1 MNAELEASNKELE
14 SFCYSVSHDLRAPL
28 RAINGAATLLAEDLD
43 PLLDASGKKLLQA
56 MTRNSHRMGELI
68 DDLLA
73 FSRLGRQEVHKEPVD
88 MVQLAREVA
97 NGLSSEAGG
106 RDISYTIAPLPPARG
121 NPAMLRQVLFNLLA
135 NAVKFTGTTEHA
147 VIEVGFRQETG
158 ETVYFV
164 RDNGV
169 GFDMQYAGKM
179 FEVFS
184 RLDAEHAF
192 EGTGIGLAIVKRI
205 VLKHGGRVWAE
216 GSPGQGATVFFALPA

>member
-1 MNAELEASNKELE
+1 
-14 SFCYSVSHDLRAPL
+14 
-28 RAINGAATLLAEDLD
+28 
-43 PLLDASGKKLLQA
+43 

-88 MVQLAREVA
+88 MVQLAWEMA
-97 NGLSSEAGG
+97 NGLSSEVGG

-147 VIEVGFRQETG
+147 VIEVGFRQATG